1 MRLDVVVLLCLSLT
15 FFPSI
20 STGTNLLRSANPTE
34 KSALGESI
42 NGPGT
47 PPSEAEMEGLGEPEK
62 ADDASGPGF
71 GFYPATLSERREAAE
86 APTDPHVE
94 DARENGQPF
103 QPFIPHGIDLGATSL
118 LTGNDFMQN

>member
-1 MRLDVVVLLCLSLT
+1 MRLDVVVVLLCLSLIS
-15 FFPSI
+15 PNI
-20 STGTNLLRSANPTE
+20 STGTKLLRSATPTE
-34 KSALGESI
+34 SALGKSI

-118 LTGNDFMQN
+118 LTGSDFMQN